1 MSVGE
6 EFLEERRRRR
16 RSGDRRLS
24 PEGRQLLLRLVSGD
38 LQDEFQAA
46 LDEVSTTDP
55 LIGGGELDIH
65 DSDVPG

>member
-1 MSVGE
+1 MSIGE

-16 RSGDRRLS
+16 RTGDRRLS
-24 PEGRQLLLRLVSGD
+24 PQGREILLRLASGD

-46 LDEVSTTDP
+46 LDEVSATDP
-55 LIGGGELDIH
+55 LIGGRGLDIN